1 MAQDYDN
8 IGKKIW
14 ADYADDL
21 SRFVLGMDDVEVLA
35 DLDTEQQIIER
46 ETDIIKQVR
55 INGHKAILH
64 VELQLRDSTHK
75 PMWARNAQYQGY
87 LVGKYEQPVYSNVIY
102 FHPRAGR
109 NDPGGYAYSRGDYEH
124 TNRYKVIRLIEI
136 EGQAVL
142 EMQAP
147 GLLPFTPLMQPPAG
161 MDLERW
167 VQECVD
173 ATRAAPVDQETQADL
188 LYGIYIFGS
197 VVTDAMLFKRLI
209 LEELMRESKGYQY
222 LMERAEKRATVRHIL
237 TLLKRQFRP
246 EAVNALTPA
255 IENIDDLQR
264 LDQLLIAASET
275 RNIESFEQ
283 MLHE

>member
-1 MAQDYDN
+1 M
-8 IGKKIW
+8 
-14 ADYADDL
+14 
-21 SRFVLGMDDVEVLA
+21 
-35 DLDTEQQIIER
+35 
-46 ETDIIKQVR
+46 
-55 INGHKAILH
+55 
-64 VELQLRDSTHK
+64 
-75 PMWARNAQYQGY
+75 
-87 LVGKYEQPVYSNVIY
+87 
-102 FHPRAGR
+102 
-109 NDPGGYAYSRGDYEH
+109 
-124 TNRYKVIRLIEI
+124 IRLIEI

-222 LMERAEKRATVRHIL
+222 LMERAEKRATVRYIL

-264 LDQLLIAASET
+264 LEQLLIAASET
-275 RNIESFEQ
+275 RNIESFAR